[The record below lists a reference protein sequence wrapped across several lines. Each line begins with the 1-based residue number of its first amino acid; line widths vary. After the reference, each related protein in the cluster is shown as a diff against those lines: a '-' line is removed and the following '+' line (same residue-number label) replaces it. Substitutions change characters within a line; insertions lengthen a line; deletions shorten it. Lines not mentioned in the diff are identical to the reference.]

1 MIELIVFDIDG
12 VLTDGSILV
21 NTQGQEMKRI
31 NIKDIDAV
39 YEMKRQ
45 GYRIAA
51 ITGEDTE
58 IVNYF
63 RSRFPWD
70 CFLQG
75 QKHKIEALNR
85 LTEELHIP
93 LENTVYIGDGKY
105 DLDVLRVAG
114 LSVCPADA
122 IPEAQKECDIVLH
135 RNGGSG
141 CIWELLSILERY
153 RKESPLAFFQDCID
167 EHLLTFKSMAADTG
181 LMQKT
186 LAVSDAAADR
196 LHEGGQI
203 FLCGNGGSAAD
214 AQHIAAEFIGRFFK
228 ERPALCAEA
237 LTVNTSILTAIGND
251 YGYERVFV
259 RQVEGKAKAGDILI
273 GLSTSGTAK
282 NVRAALQYAKEH
294 GIMTVMMTGSAYP
307 SELENICDYILAV
320 PSRITPRIQEAHIFL
335 GHLIAQYVEH
345 KLFGDKTQ
353 D

>member
-21 NTQGQEMKRI
+21 NTQGQEMKRV

-51 ITGEDTE
+51 VTGEKTE
-58 IVNYF
+58 IVQYF

-70 CFLQG
+70 YFMEG
-75 QKHKIEALNR
+75 QKHKTEALS
-85 LTEELHIP
+85 LLCGELGVSPEH
-93 LENTVYIGDGKY
+93 TAYIGDGKY
-105 DLDVLRVAG
+105 DLDVLRMAG

-122 IPEAQKECDIVLH
+122 IPEARILCDVVLH

-141 CIWELLSILERY
+141 CVWELLSILERF
-153 RKESPLAFFQDCID
+153 RQDSPLSFFQDCIN
-167 EHLLTFKSMAADTG
+167 EHQLTFKSMAADTE

-186 LAVSDAAADR
+186 LEISDTAAER
-196 LHEGGQI
+196 LNAGGQI

-259 RQVEGKAKAGDILI
+259 RQVEGKAKKGDILI
-273 GLSTSGTAK
+273 GLSTSGGSK

-294 GIMTVMMTGSAYP
+294 GIMTVMMTGQSYP
-307 SELENICDYILAV
+307 ADTEDICDYVLAV
-320 PSRITPRIQEAHIFL
+320 PSRSTPRIQEAHIFL
-335 GHLIAQYVEH
+335 GHMIAQYVEH
-345 KLFGDKTQ
+345 KLFGGNP
-353 D
+353 